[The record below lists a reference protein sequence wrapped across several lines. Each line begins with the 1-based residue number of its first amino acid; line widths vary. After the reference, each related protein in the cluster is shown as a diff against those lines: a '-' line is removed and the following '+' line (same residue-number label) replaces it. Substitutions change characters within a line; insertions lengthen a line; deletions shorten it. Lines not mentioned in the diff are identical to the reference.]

1 VDERRCRLTPWILV
15 FLQALEVGFWF
26 GQAGYR
32 RRHRERIR
40 ERLVWGRQPATRL
53 PFIDERLRKAAGVP
67 TRLQTRVANGI
78 VRAARWA
85 AHTRAF
91 ELVILRAAC
100 ERWPTGGRLDSKVN
114 LV

>member
-1 VDERRCRLTPWILV
+1 M
-15 FLQALEVGFWF
+15 FLQALELGLWF
-26 GQAGYR
+26 GQSGYR

-40 ERLVWGRQPATRL
+40 ERLVWGRVPAIRL
-53 PFIDERLRKAAGVP
+53 PVIDDRLDNTAGEP
-67 TRLQTRVANGI
+67 TRLQARIASGI

-91 ELVILRAAC
+91 ELIVLRAIRK
-100 ERWPTGGRLDSKVN
+100 RWPNGKRLNSKVR

>member
-1 VDERRCRLTPWILV
+1 MI
-15 FLQALEVGFWF
+15 LQALEFGVLF
-26 GQAGYR
+26 GQAGLG

-40 ERLVWGRQPATRL
+40 ERLVWGRPPTTRL
-53 PFIDERLRKAAGVP
+53 PIIDDRLGKTTGVP
-67 TRLQTRVANGI
+67 TRLQARIASSI

-91 ELVILRAAC
+91 ELVVLRAIRK
-100 ERWPTGGRLDSKVN
+100 RWPNGKRLNSKVR